1 MYETPILIYFEN
13 INIET
18 EGDFLIESVTYSN
31 SSLSFLSISSISET
45 KISSK
50 DVVLKNVQI
59 KDWIFKSRHDLI
71 TIGPIFTKSEF
82 NIIMNNMT
90 FSNLNFI
97 NLANILQ
104 VNVQAKNPFVIDSWS
119 FTNIYGGS
127 ILLHPAT
134 TTSGISKVNLVIR
147 NITVSDNDFATSTLF
162 ILNNFS
168 ILNVTNWTMRRNSG
182 YLYGTIASILRD
194 DSIAYFSNCNFNNN
208 NGVYGGLFYV
218 VAKSSISLSNWLLF
232 SNFAVDAAIAYI
244 ENLGSISIDNWDIS
258 YNMAMQSG
266 LIQVTDTISPTIISN
281 SRIYSNL
288 VVSYNTTI
296 KDIQDPNV
304 WINLWFASNGYIKY
318 LIEHKNILNVTVRS
332 KYLIWI
338 ARLYS
343 YQYYIRKCQLN

>member
-1 MYETPILIYFEN
+1 MLYW
-13 INIET
+13 
-18 EGDFLIESVTYSN
+18 
-31 SSLSFLSISSISET
+31 
-45 KISSK
+45 
-50 DVVLKNVQI
+50 KNVHI
-59 KDWIFKSRHDLI
+59 KDSIFKSRNDLI
-71 TIGPIFTKSEF
+71 TIGPIFTESEF

-104 VNVQAKNPFVIDSWS
+104 VNVQAKNPFIIDSWS

-134 TTSGISKVNLVIR
+134 TISGINKVNLVIR
-147 NITVSDNDFATSTLF
+147 NITVSGNDFGTSTLF

-182 YLYGTIASILRD
+182 YLYGTIASILGE

-244 ENLGSISIDNWDIS
+244 ENLGSISIENWD
-258 YNMAMQSG
+258 
-266 LIQVTDTISPTIISN
+266 
-281 SRIYSNL
+281 
-288 VVSYNTTI
+288 TI
-296 KDIQDPNV
+296 KVFVITLFVVTPSWNV
-304 WINLWFASNGYIKY
+304 RNMG
-318 LIEHKNILNVTVRS
+318 H
-332 KYLIWI
+332 
-338 ARLYS
+338 
-343 YQYYIRKCQLN
+343 